1 VAYEPITLKE
11 VWTRLDGRRLLYR
24 TNSGPTP
31 PGAPTLVHVHGFA
44 VSGRYLMPTAWRL
57 APDFPTFVPDLPG
70 FGRSNRL
77 PSISL
82 ARTAD
87 LVAELIACNASA
99 GRAHVVGLSYGGSVV
114 LTLLGRHADRVERAV
129 IDGSGVLSWWGDR
142 LVVAGAVAASPIV
155 NTRPVAAALGL
166 VGLGELGEVLRS
178 VSPPAFRRAF
188 IEGYTPPLRP
198 RQLEAPCPSLFVAGE
213 KEGTVRASNAAFAAL
228 MPHAQAYFM
237 PGFGHA
243 WFAWRRELHVRMV
256 EAWLMD
262 EPLPPEL
269 REEPPSAAAVERVL
283 RLLADQR
290 TRVRHRPG
298 WPPRHR
304 TA

>member
-1 VAYEPITLKE
+1 MSAGTSGPGSAALLRETYVHESGDPSSPAVVFVHGGGP
-11 VWTRLDGRRLLYR
+11 DGRMWRWHLD
-24 TNSGPTP
+24 
-31 PGAPTLVHVHGFA
+31 
-44 VSGRYLMPTAWRL
+44 RL
-57 APDFPTFVPDLPG
+57 AGSFHCLAPDLPG

-87 LVAELIACNASA
+87 LVAELIASNAAA
-99 GRAHVVGLSYGGSVV
+99 GRGYVVGLSYGGSVV

-198 RQLEAPCPSLFVAGE
+198 QLLEAPCTSLFVAGE
-213 KEGTVRASNAAFAAL
+213 REGTVRASNTAFAAL
-228 MPHAQAYFM
+228 MPQAQAYFM

-256 EAWLMD
+256 EAWLTE

-269 REEPPSAAAVERVL
+269 RQEPPSGAAVERVL

-290 TRVRHRPG
+290 PRVRQRPG
-298 WPPRHR
+298 WPPRRH
-304 TA
+304 AA